1 VVDEYTRAC
10 LAIDVASFIRSKR
23 VIDVLSQLISVH
35 GAPRYLRSENGP
47 EFVSLALLRWA
58 KMKNW
63 NRC

>member
-1 VVDEYTRAC
+1 MVDEYTCAC
-10 LAIDVASFIRSKR
+10 LTIDVASFIRSKR